1 MVKSHI
7 FLNFNGKNKRFLDC
21 LTRLNSI
28 MANPKI
34 VVPRLKDLSLGLQDP
49 KTFKRVKISKSLF
62 RDFLIN
68 INNIDHEESENRG
81 PETLESILRA
91 QELNVFL
98 I

>member
-1 MVKSHI
+1 
-7 FLNFNGKNKRFLDC
+7 
-21 LTRLNSI
+21 

-68 INNIDHEESENRG
+68 QIDHEEPENRG

-91 QELNVFL
+91 QELNAFL
-98 I
+98 IKSKFQRQKDPSLGLKYFLLF